1 MLLQTCDETYFSLA
15 TFYCMFYSCLILI
28 TETHFKDNPGLSM
41 LNDSDEE
48 VHYG

>member
-1 MLLQTCDETYFSLA
+1 MGGLLSLEVYLF
-15 TFYCMFYSCLILI
+15 TLILI
-28 TETHFKDNPGLSM
+28 SETHFKDNPGLSM